1 MRSCS
6 TQFSIT
12 GTKNV
17 IRYPRVFGF
26 GYLLLFLYHSMTD
39 GTPKMKAVVLPKQRT
54 DCSSLNNAYFSPSHQ
69 IDIARSRS
77 HSQFFILGCNIPLV
91 PVSRKDRRSDSRKLR
106 LSAQDGCFLRRSH
119 RHRSVKCNS
128 VHLSPEKSRKK
139 IFFCF
144 SLPRATVRESVLVI
158 YNITKRWPDSI
169 CSHCDIHCSWPKD
182 ASRIGYTSNCIFFR
196 FFRKPVQNGF

>member
-1 MRSCS
+1 MFVIWGFVILRSCS

-26 GYLLLFLYHSMTD
+26 GYLLLFLYHSMID

-69 IDIARSRS
+69 IDIARNRNHS
-77 HSQFFILGCNIPLV
+77 HFFILGCNTPLV

-106 LSAQDGCFLRRSH
+106 LSARDGCFLRRSR
-119 RHRSVKCNS
+119 RHRSVKYSS
-128 VHLSPEKSRKK
+128 VHLSPEKSSKN
-139 IFFCF
+139 ILLLQ
-144 SLPRATVRESVLVI
+144 STESQS
-158 YNITKRWPDSI
+158 T
-169 CSHCDIHCSWPKD
+169 
-182 ASRIGYTSNCIFFR
+182 
-196 FFRKPVQNGF
+196 

>member
-26 GYLLLFLYHSMTD
+26 GYLLLFLYHSMID

-69 IDIARSRS
+69 IDIARNRNHS
-77 HSQFFILGCNIPLV
+77 HFFILGCNIPLV

-106 LSAQDGCFLRRSH
+106 LSARDGCFLRRSR
-119 RHRSVKCNS
+119 RHRSVKYSS
-128 VHLSPEKSRKK
+128 VHLSPEKSSKN
-139 IFFCF
+139 ILLLQSTESQSTWICF
-144 SLPRATVRESVLVI
+144 SYLQHYKEMAWLYMFPLRYSLFVA
-158 YNITKRWPDSI
+158 KR
-169 CSHCDIHCSWPKD
+169 
-182 ASRIGYTSNCIFFR
+182 CI
-196 FFRKPVQNGF
+196 QNRLYQ